1 MITFN
6 RTVVNGLSPLV
17 RKFGF
22 RNAGNFCLGNLGI
35 GIRNTGRGIRNPTN
49 DWNPESKFHLQRLES
64 CTWNPESKARNPEF
78 KTVLDSITWER
89 GLLTHYEKNLYPASN
104 VARQSLPVSTRKQVQ
119 IRTYKISVF
128 SGMHRGNFLISHTNF
143 TELWSKGL
151 QFVLNVPSC
160 WRSIVRYNPILK

>member
-1 MITFN
+1 MLRASAASAIVITFN

-35 GIRNTGRGIRNPTN
+35 GIRNRGRGIRNPTN

-64 CTWNPESKARNPEF
+64 STWNPESTARNPES

-104 VARQSLPVSTRKQVQ
+104 VAQQSLPVSTRKQVQ
-119 IRTYKISVF
+119 ILTKYLF
-128 SGMHRGNFLISHTNF
+128 SLECIEETF
-143 TELWSKGL
+143 
-151 QFVLNVPSC
+151 
-160 WRSIVRYNPILK
+160 